1 MDLIESAAAKR
12 EQAPYDA
19 HDQAAELDSFI
30 GDDIY
35 TAPTG
40 DKFPVPL
47 YEELDDDQQ
56 ERLDAVQFMLNSC
69 DRVPDVVIPGYTE
82 ETVDDDDRVI
92 GKRTY
97 PERVVPGGYK
107 MPYQKDGKLITPPAN
122 TQLTEALLG
131 GDEFAKFKAAK
142 GKSSVFVK
150 QFMALANRV
159 QEREKS
165 DPKSEGDSSDV
176 AQVSD

>member
-12 EQAPYDA
+12 EQAPHDA

-35 TAPTG
+35 TAPNG
-40 DKFPVPL
+40 KKFSVPV

-56 ERLDAVQFMLNSC
+56 ERLDAVQFMLNGC
-69 DRVPDVVIPGYTE
+69 DHAPDVTIPGYTE
-82 ETVDDDDRVI
+82 ETVDDE
-92 GKRTY
+92 GKVTKRRTY
-97 PERVVPGGYK
+97 PERTVPGGYK
-107 MPYQKDGKLITPPAN
+107 MPYQKDGELITPPAN

-131 GDEFAKFKAAK
+131 GDEFAQFKAAK

-159 QEREKS
+159 QEREQS

-176 AQVSD
+176 AEVSD